1 MTLVPDCSTTLTQRQ
16 AIGALTY
23 DAGVAVHMQYASSG
37 SGAYMDDADAAM
49 TNTFGYSNSIYGYNN
64 NNNIST
70 AALSTMLNPNLDW
83 GNPVILG
90 ISSSSEGHAVVAD
103 GYGYNSSTLYHHLNL
118 GWSGT
123 SDAWYNLPN
132 IDSSPYSFNVVDSA
146 IYNIFIS
153 GSGEIISGRVTLTGS
168 GSPIAGATVTA
179 TRSGGG
185 TYSAVTNSN
194 GIYAIAK
201 IPSNSSYTVS
211 VTKTGYSFTN
221 TVVSTGLSQ
230 DNSSTPGNCWGVDF
244 VYTQGSGSLQVNI
257 LPQAQSA
264 PGRNGRW
271 TAAPCKIAEPRFPA

>member
-1 MTLVPDCSTTLTQRQ
+1 M
-16 AIGALTY
+16 
-23 DAGVAVHMQYASSG
+23 
-37 SGAYMDDADAAM
+37 
-49 TNTFGYSNSIYGYNN
+49 
-64 NNNIST
+64 
-70 AALSTMLNPNLDW
+70 
-83 GNPVILG
+83 
-90 ISSSSEGHAVVAD
+90 AD

-118 GWSGT
+118 GWAGT

-146 IYNIFIS
+146 IYNIFTS
-153 GSGEIISGRVTLTGS
+153 GSGEIISGRVTLTAS

-201 IPSNSSYTVS
+201 IPSNSNYTVS

-230 DNSSTPGNCWGVDF
+230 DYSSTSGNCWALISF
-244 VYTQGSGSLQVNI
+244 THK
-257 LPQAQSA
+257 AA
-264 PGRNGRW
+264 GRCR
-271 TAAPCKIAEPRFPA
+271 